1 MTDRTLI
8 YTWCDSNYAV
18 FIPIFCASLLST
30 NSDIDIEIG
39 TSAPKLTAE
48 QNNALDK
55 LRQLHP
61 DAKILIKTGMYKEAG
76 DKRVILDNG
85 ISVQSAT
92 VRFITEPVIKDKY
105 TYISDIDI
113 VSLERD
119 FYKSHI
125 EDMQLHNRKY
135 SNIVR
140 KDIPRLSGLH
150 FCETDMQYPLDLSG
164 INIAGWNEV
173 ILMEVTAKKTELDYE
188 TTWRPVH
195 GVHMSA
201 NRPRIEGTS
210 TIPGWFPEEWDYCE
224 DHDNYKKKWFE
235 FKKTEEYKCIVP
247 SIENNIVGEMI
258 LKLEHY
264 YHYKYWLLFRKRFI
278 KQYEK
283 MIRRIQKTKHRCC
296 ANAR

>member
-30 NSDIDIEIG
+30 NSDIDVEIG
-39 TSAPKLTAE
+39 TSVPKLTAE
-48 QNNALDK
+48 QNDALEK
-55 LRQLHP
+55 LRYLHP
-61 DAKILIKTGMYKEAG
+61 DAKILIRTAMYKEAG

-92 VRFITEPVIKDKY
+92 VRFITEPTIKDKY

-113 VSLERD
+113 VSLDKD

-125 EDMQLHNRKY
+125 EDMRLHNRKY

-150 FCETDMQYPLDLSG
+150 FCETDMQYPIELSG
-164 INIAGWNEV
+164 IDITGWNEV
-173 ILMEVTAKKTELDYE
+173 ILMEVTAKKTELDYK

-210 TIPGWFPEEWDYCE
+210 TIPGWFPKEWDYCE
-224 DHDNYKKKWFE
+224 DKDNYKKKWFE
-235 FKKTEEYKCIVP
+235 FKRTAEYKSIVP
-247 SIENNIVGEMI
+247 AIENNIVGEMI

-264 YHYKYWLLFRKRFI
+264 YRFRKYLEIRKSVLILSSKLLGKVKRMI
-278 KQYEK
+278 KRLFCK
-283 MIRRIQKTKHRCC
+283 
-296 ANAR
+296 